1 MVKLPRISVV
11 LMKRIASFVDPT
23 PAVSPVASLT
33 DVAERFLAAAAL
45 QAVPVAEGGRT
56 IGVIHRQTVEA
67 ALLAGERNQAVRD
80 LMTGDP
86 LVVQTCATVRDVI
99 EALLAD
105 PSRSGETFVIE
116 DSGNCVGVCDLRRLL
131 GGLLAAD
138 SSGPVLVAD
147 EEHVAA
153 AVAEEFHRLMR
164 AAEGEFRGQVH
175 GLLAMTDRL
184 DRQHLSVDAHAHV
197 RSIRATGET
206 LLRLADDALDML
218 QARQGRLELKPRAQ
232 LLRELAD
239 SVQDRWNTRAAET
252 GVGLL
257 ISYDGD
263 PDLSAMVDTHRLMQ
277 VFDNLIDNALRYT
290 RQGSVEVSLRARQDG
305 EQVLLEG
312 RVRDTGPGLAAA
324 RLARIFDP
332 ESGPSGEGGS
342 LPLSLSRGI
351 VLSMKG
357 SIRAE
362 SNVGQGMTIVF
373 DMMAPA
379 AVDAAVIASSRQV
392 SGAPHILVVDDNA
405 TNRMVAEALC
415 EMFDCTSEAV
425 EDGIEAVEA
434 ARSGRFDLVLMDIKM
449 PRMDGIAATKAI
461 RALGG
466 RMGEVPI
473 VALTANVDPEDAR
486 GYLEVGM
493 CSVVEKPIKPDRLL
507 QAINLALGA
516 SGADALARVVAA

>member
-1 MVKLPRISVV
+1 
-11 LMKRIASFVDPT
+11 MKRIARFIDPT
-23 PAVSPVASLT
+23 PASSPLATVIEI
-33 DVAERFLAAAAL
+33 AERFVAAPGM
-45 QAVPVAEGGRT
+45 QAFPVAEGGRT
-56 IGVIHRQTVEA
+56 IGVIYRDAVEA
-67 ALLAGERNQAVRD
+67 ALRSGVRD
-80 LMTGDP
+80 QVARELMVADP
-86 LVVQTCATVRDVI
+86 LVVESSAQVGEVI

-105 PSRSGETFVIE
+105 PRRSGETFVIE
-116 DSGNCVGVCDLRRLL
+116 DGGNCIGLCDLRRLTTIL
-131 GGLLAAD
+131 TGQIV
-138 SSGPVLVAD
+138 PAD
-147 EEHVAA
+147 EERI
-153 AVAEEFHRLMR
+153 AVAVNEEFHRLMR

-184 DRQHLSVDAHAHV
+184 DRQHLSADAHAQV
-197 RSIRATGET
+197 RSIKATGET

-218 QARQGRLELKPRAQ
+218 QARQGKLELKPHAQ

-239 SVQDRWNTRAAET
+239 DVQDRWNSRAAES

-263 PDLSAMVDTHRLMQ
+263 PELSAMVDTNRLMQ

-290 RQGSVEVSLRARQDG
+290 RQGSVEVSLRARPEG
-305 EQVLLEG
+305 EQVMLEG
-312 RVRDTGPGLAAA
+312 RVRDTGPGLTAAK
-324 RLARIFDP
+324 LARIFDP
-332 ESGPSGEGGS
+332 EVGPAGEGGG
-342 LPLSLSRGI
+342 LPLSLTRGI

-362 SNVGQGMTIVF
+362 SNVGQGLTIVF

-379 AVDAAVIASSRQV
+379 AVHVPAPAQPRQV
-392 SGAPHILVVDDNA
+392 NGAPHILVVDDNA

-434 ARSGRFDLVLMDIKM
+434 ARSGRFDMVLMDIKM

-493 CSVVEKPIKPDRLL
+493 CAVVEKPIKPDRLL
-507 QAINLALGA
+507 QAINMALGGVGED
-516 SGADALARVVAA
+516 SVVRVAAA